1 MMNVFV
7 QGAVNILKTYY
18 GFCSREQVCIAVS
31 WYYNGGVTNSVALAA
46 LALENVSWED
56 YINSQDYDP
65 KVVNYID
72 EITYKWF
79 PDID

>member
-7 QGAVNILKTYY
+7 QGAVNVIKTYY
-18 GFCSREQVCIAVS
+18 GFCSREQVCVAVS
-31 WYYNGGVTNSVALAA
+31 WNYNGGVTNSVALAA

-65 KVVNYID
+65 NVVNYID